1 MLSNKID
8 FVLFI
13 DVTAANPNGDPLS
26 GNMPRQDNNLHGIMS
41 DVCIKRKIR
50 NRLQDAGEPIFVV
63 ANDRIE
69 DGVYSLQKR
78 FQNVFGSKKNDG
90 KDTAHDESCKRWTD
104 VRAFGQT
111 ITFNNLS
118 IGIRGPVS
126 ISLAKSLD
134 PVDVTTMQITRSTN
148 GMEASVDKQRSSD
161 TMGSKHYV
169 EYGLYK
175 VCGSINPY
183 FAERTGFSE
192 EDAEKI
198 KEALRTLLVNDVSSA
213 RPDGSM
219 EVKKLYWVKHPSKL
233 GTVSSAKVHQ
243 LFNYK
248 RKDEDTRPVS
258 FEDYIEDI
266 DTEMLKDLENKGVII
281 EEIEGM

>member
-1 MLSNKID
+1 MLNNKID

-69 DGVYSLQKR
+69 DNFRSLQKR
-78 FQNVFGSKKNDG
+78 FEDVFTT
-90 KDTAHDESCKRWTD
+90 KDKDQDVYTGACEKWTD

-111 ITFNNLS
+111 VTFQKRS

-134 PVDVTTMQITRSTN
+134 PVEVTTMQITRSTN
-148 GMEASVDKQRSSD
+148 GMEADVGKSRSSD

-183 FAERTGFSE
+183 FAERTGFTD

-198 KEALRTLLVNDVSSA
+198 KEALRTLFVNDISSA

-243 LFNYK
+243 LFNYTK
-248 RKDEDTRPVS
+248 NGNTAPTSFDCYQENNDE
-258 FEDYIEDI
+258 EAIKNL
-266 DTEMLKDLENKGVII
+266 TEKGVSI
-281 EEIEGM
+281 EVIEGM